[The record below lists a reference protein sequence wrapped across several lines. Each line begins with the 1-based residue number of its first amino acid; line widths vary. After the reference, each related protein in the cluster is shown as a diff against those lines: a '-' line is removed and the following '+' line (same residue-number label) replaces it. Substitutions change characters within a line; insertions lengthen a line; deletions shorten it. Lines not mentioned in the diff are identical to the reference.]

1 MNYTNFLEIPKTVSQ
16 GRLNLTQ
23 TPVNEGNELFYR
35 NEFHYYKVELPTL
48 CSHGPRAFWMIIK
61 ILGVALYQQA
71 KEKSKVLLGNL
82 EKDYYPLTSRLTIMI
97 SNG

>member
-1 MNYTNFLEIPKTVSQ
+1 
-16 GRLNLTQ
+16 
-23 TPVNEGNELFYR
+23 
-35 NEFHYYKVELPTL
+35 
-48 CSHGPRAFWMIIK
+48 MIIK

-97 SNG
+97 FKWLIASPPLDIIAQL